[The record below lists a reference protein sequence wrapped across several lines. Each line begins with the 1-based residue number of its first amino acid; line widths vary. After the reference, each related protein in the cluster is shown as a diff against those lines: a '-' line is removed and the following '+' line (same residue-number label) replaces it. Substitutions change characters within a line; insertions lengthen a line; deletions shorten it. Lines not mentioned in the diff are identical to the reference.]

1 MKRLART
8 AAVLALSV
16 VLLPGALA
24 CAWAIEEIARQNTRG
39 WS

>member
-1 MKRLART
+1 MRRLARS

-24 CAWAIEEIARQNTRG
+24 CAWAIEELAREYPRG